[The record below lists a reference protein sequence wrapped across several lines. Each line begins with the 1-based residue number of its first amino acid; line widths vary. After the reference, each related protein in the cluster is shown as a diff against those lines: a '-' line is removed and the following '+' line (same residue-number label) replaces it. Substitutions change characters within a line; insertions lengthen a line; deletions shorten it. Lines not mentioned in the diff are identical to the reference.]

1 MNEILTLTR
10 KDLQLL
16 LLDKTS
22 LIVTFALPLV
32 LIALIGSVFSSS
44 FPPSIGITSYDYA
57 FSKVMFWGLIG
68 GVASSVASMAI
79 EKNSGTIIRL
89 QVSPINKF
97 QALLGKSLACTVM
110 LILSSVISWLFA
122 SILFDIKTSSILFF
136 ILVLLSNA
144 IFFTGFMAFL
154 SNFVKTERAAGALS
168 WSVLQILA
176 CFSGIMFPTTIM
188 PPWMVTMTNFNPVTW
203 AVKAMEIAL
212 WKEITVD
219 TMLLPIGVPA
229 LAGFIF
235 FGLSVYLFRWTQS
248 TAH

>member
-16 LLDKTS
+16 ILDKTS
-22 LIVTFALPLV
+22 LIVTFALPLA
-32 LIALIGSVFSSS
+32 LIALIGSVFSKS

-89 QVSPINKF
+89 QVSPTTKF
-97 QALLGKSLACTVM
+97 QVLFGKSLACTTM
-110 LILSSVISWLFA
+110 LILSSSISWLFA
-122 SILFDIKTSSILFF
+122 FILFDIKTNSILFF
-136 ILVLLSNA
+136 VLILLSNA
-144 IFFTGFMAFL
+144 IFFTGLMAFL

-168 WSVLQILA
+168 WSLLQILA
-176 CFSGIMFPTTIM
+176 CFSGIMFPTAIM
-188 PPWMVTMTNFNPVTW
+188 PSWMVTMTKFNPLTW
-203 AVKAMEIAL
+203 AVQAMEIAL

-219 TMLLPIGVPA
+219 TMLLPMGVPIGVGII
-229 LAGFIF
+229 LFS
-235 FGLSVYLFRWTQS
+235 LSLYLFRWTD
-248 TAH
+248 TK